1 MSRYTGPIA
10 DVIAIAV
17 FALLARMAH
26 QSESMPFT
34 FTGWLSTLWPFLLG
48 VAVSWL
54 LILTRKW
61 DGARLAPAGV
71 TAWLVTAV
79 VGLVIW
85 GARNGSV
92 PHWSFILVAT
102 IMSGVLMLG
111 WRLVA
116 RLSQRRK
123 VGQAV

>member
-1 MSRYTGPIA
+1 MSRYTGLIA

-17 FALLARMAH
+17 FAFLARMAH
-26 QSESMPFT
+26 QSESMPLT

-48 VAVSWL
+48 VAVSWI
-54 LILTRKW
+54 LIVACKW
-61 DGARLAPAGV
+61 DGARPAPAGV

-85 GARNGSV
+85 GLRNGSV

-111 WRLVA
+111 WRLAA
-116 RLSQRRK
+116 RLAGRRK
-123 VGQAV
+123 AGQAA